1 MVGFRAFL
9 GRLEGKLKAISGKL
23 NSKRTKSLHNDGL
36 DLIFADIRGQIIQI
50 GIQQYTKSVTG
61 CG

>member
-9 GRLEGKLKAISGKL
+9 GCLEGKLKAISGKSTL
-23 NSKRTKSLHNDGL
+23 KRTKSLHNEGL
-36 DLIFADIRGQIIQI
+36 GLIFVDNRGQIIQF
-50 GIQQYTKSVTG
+50 GIQQYTKSVTE